1 MGLDVVHSPVGSLA
15 CTWGT
20 WGLCM
25 GPFSGVVEN
34 GKGWDG
40 RQGENIG
47 TGVSSWGVS
56 DGDFLR
62 ESCLVG

>member
-15 CTWGT
+15 CSWGT

-47 TGVSSWGVS
+47 TGVSS
-56 DGDFLR
+56 
-62 ESCLVG
+62 